1 MCHLWNLVAAE
12 TREGE
17 VYERLLSKNESI
29 RYGDEPAFAHLGGTM
44 VKREKER
51 YEITL
56 VPPAVRDRDR
66 LIGRREVVTA
76 QYPRIVFYKGLK
88 EVPGSRRP
96 NS

>member
-1 MCHLWNLVAAE
+1 
-12 TREGE
+12 
-17 VYERLLSKNESI
+17 
-29 RYGDEPAFAHLGGTM
+29 M

-66 LIGRREVVTA
+66 LIGRGEVVTA

-88 EVPGSRRP
+88 EVPGKPQAELIAPGHRR
-96 NS
+96 